1 VNTQDEQLFE
11 DERDLA
17 AQQKADHEAQEYRL
31 TEILRRIAEGVIV
44 SKEDVIVL
52 CAGCGVDKRNVF

>member
-1 VNTQDEQLFE
+1 MNTSDEQFLD
-11 DERDLA
+11 DERDMA
-17 AQQKADHEAQEYRL
+17 AQQQADAEAQEYRL